1 MPKAKPKP
9 LRYQEEKLDLPSFE
23 TPEPARVSA
32 GLRKPVETLAMVPE
46 EGGRISYI
54 ERKLY
59 YTLIFFAQQQGWKE
73 GQEVFRAPLSAVLKK
88 MNYTSRNLAVIREAL
103 TAMVTTSVEWQSPTP
118 TEGTSWGVS
127 GMISH
132 AEISGGHA
140 GSTLEWSYS
149 PKIRGSILDPHPY
162 ARGSLEVH
170 SVLRSYASLALYDIC
185 SRYFTSS
192 TGLTPR
198 RPWQWWRP
206 VLTGGSDG
214 LDVDPQF
221 KTFNR
226 DVLKK
231 AIFDVNKNTGID
243 VRLVTHKVGHKVVD
257 IQFHSTRKLD
267 YQAPLQDVK
276 TVTGLKEIGRA
287 IAAGVSQ
294 AQAELFLQKHG
305 EESLASGLD
314 VLRDRQEK
322 TSLLPIKAP
331 KEYLRAVLANQ
342 PFDATTGAL
351 VDVRKEA
358 ALERQQRLTALEQ
371 YRANKLEHA
380 WNLFSES
387 PEQDRADLTERF
399 EQTVIN
405 VAPASTQKLYKRTG
419 LQSDAIRSQI
429 RHFLAGNF
437 FGQSWNMPTDDE
449 LFKFVLIH
457 PPRT

>member
-1 MPKAKPKP
+1 MPTAKPKP
-9 LRYQEEKLDLPSFE
+9 LRDPEEKLNLPGIDI
-23 TPEPARVSA
+23 PESTRTTA

-73 GQEVFRAPLSAVLKK
+73 GQEVFRAPLSDVLKK
-88 MNYTSRNLAVIREAL
+88 MGYRSRNLAVIREAL

-149 PKIRGSILDPHPY
+149 PKIRVSILDPHPY
-162 ARGSLEVH
+162 ARGSLEVQ

-198 RPWQWWRP
+198 RHWQWWRP

-221 KTFNR
+221 KIFNR

-231 AIFDVNKNTGID
+231 AIFDVNKHTGID
-243 VRLVTHKVGHKVVD
+243 VRLVTHKVGHRIVD

-267 YQAPLQDVK
+267 YQAPLQGVK
-276 TVTGLKEIGRA
+276 TVAGLKEIGRA

-294 AQAELFLQKHG
+294 KQAELFLEKHG
-305 EESLASGLD
+305 EESLASGID
-314 VLRDRQEK
+314 ILRERQEK
-322 TSLLPIKAP
+322 TSLAPVKEP
-331 KEYLRAVLANQ
+331 KEYLRAVLTNQ
-342 PFDATTGAL
+342 TFDASTGAL
-351 VDVRKEA
+351 VDARKEA
-358 ALERQQRLTALEQ
+358 ALERQQRLTALAQ
-371 YRANKLEHA
+371 YRANRLEQA
-380 WNLFSES
+380 WRLYGECTDQ
-387 PEQDRADLTERF
+387 EREDLSQRF
-399 EQTVIN
+399 VQTVIKN
-405 VAPASTQKLYKRTG
+405 ALASTRKLYERTG
-419 LQSDAIRSQI
+419 LQSDAIRSHM
-429 RHFLAGNF
+429 RNFLAAHF
-437 FGQSWNMPTDDE
+437 FGENWNMPNDDE
-449 LFKFVLIH
+449 LFKFVLTH
-457 PPRT
+457 PART